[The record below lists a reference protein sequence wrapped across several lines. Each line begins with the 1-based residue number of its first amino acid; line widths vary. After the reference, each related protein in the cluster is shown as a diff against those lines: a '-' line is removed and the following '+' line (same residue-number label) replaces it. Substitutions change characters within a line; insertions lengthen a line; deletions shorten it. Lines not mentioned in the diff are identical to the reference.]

1 MDGCRMNE
9 KKMVEKKAAERLQ
22 RLLNANFDSEE
33 SVVMFSYEKSAT
45 KVTEEQLEQ
54 ILKKL
59 RESYLKREQK
69 EGAIC

>member
-1 MDGCRMNE
+1 MNE